1 MVNEYRSGMN
11 QLIKNNLLGIKEL
24 SLGEMELIF
33 ETADN
38 FKDVINRPIK
48 KVPSLRDVT
57 IANIFFENST
67 RTKLSFELAEK
78 RLSADVIN
86 FSSSSSSVKKGET
99 LLDTVNN
106 ILSMKVDMIVIRHS
120 SPGAPHFLA
129 KHVSSKIV
137 NAGDG
142 THEHPT
148 QALLDAYS
156 IRERLGSIEG
166 KKVVIVGDILH
177 SRVALSNIF
186 ALQKLGAE
194 VMVCGPATL
203 LPKYISALGVKVE
216 LDIRKALNWCDAAN
230 ILRIQLERQKMS
242 YFPSLREYSLYYG
255 VNKEM
260 INALDKE
267 IIILHPGPINRG
279 VEITSSVADADNALI
294 LDQVENGVAIR
305 MAVLYLLASKLE

>member
-1 MVNEYRSGMN
+1 MVNEYRGGMN

-24 SLGEMELIF
+24 SLGEIELIF

-129 KHVSSKIV
+129 KHVNSKIV

-156 IRERLGSIEG
+156 IRERLGSIAG

-230 ILRIQLERQKMS
+230 ILRIQLERQKRS

-305 MAVLYLLASKLE
+305 MAVLYLLAGKLE